1 MEAVCVLPVDFF
13 VLADVEEVWA
23 CLWVF
28 VVVGFFAGVSSVEL
42 ELAPAAVTQASI
54 PSVISARSLAP
65 RNCDKVLKSENLFF
79 QKCRPHHEKR
89 KSPAELW
96 YRHHP

>member
-1 MEAVCVLPVDFF
+1 LPVDFV
-13 VLADVEEVWA
+13 VLADVVEVLVG
-23 CLWVF
+23 LWVL
-28 VVVGFFAGVSSVEL
+28 VVAGFFADVSSVEL

-65 RNCDKVLKSENLFF
+65 RNCDKVLKGENLFF
-79 QKCRPHHEKR
+79 QKLPAPPRKR